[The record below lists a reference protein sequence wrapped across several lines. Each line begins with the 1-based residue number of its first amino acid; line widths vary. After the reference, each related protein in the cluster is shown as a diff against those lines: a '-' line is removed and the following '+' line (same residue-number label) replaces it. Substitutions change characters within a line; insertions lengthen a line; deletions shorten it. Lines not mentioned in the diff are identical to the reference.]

1 MVDFLNTNDLLSNV
15 IVNKNLN
22 YSYRNNKS
30 GFGREA
36 NGLVFV
42 DYAKTFNSDNQLYN
56 MTKDASDN
64 IYVTGYIYNN
74 DYETI
79 GVAKVLPTG
88 QLDPTFGVDGSGFTA
103 LNILY
108 TYTYGFDIA
117 LDNQKRILVF
127 GYINDRET
135 DQDKSFI
142 ARFLP
147 NGELD
152 LDFGE
157 KKKGYIFISTYNYD
171 EGYFGLTVDS
181 QDNIYATTASD
192 VEGTFA
198 CVVNVLN
205 TGILNVN
212 FGVNGIK
219 ILDLEWQN
227 SEGYDIAL
235 DSEGKIIVCGTTEID
250 IDENTNRNIFVAKL
264 LTNGEYDTSFNE
276 SGYMVFDVSGD
287 STEYEP
293 RLTLD
298 LSNNIFV
305 TCRSY
310 SNNLSKSYYNCVK
323 ILPSGALDNS
333 FGDNGK
339 SVIDSVYNYKFS
351 RSLKIDN
358 NGKIILVGQTPSES
372 ESENIAVLRLE
383 ANGSLDL
390 TFGRGGILSIDISNN
405 NYDYGYDV
413 VIDNSNNII
422 VGGYT
427 GNSFD
432 QDTYNNNNMV
442 LVKIFNG
449 GEDDS
454 TLDPNYGI
462 DGKFMFNMDY
472 SHTEELIAKSTL
484 DHSGN
489 IIIGGVT
496 YDLSRNLRYMIAKL
510 LPSGDYD
517 TRFGPN
523 SDGKYLITDIIP
535 WFEFNITYDLT
546 SFNITVDNSNNIIFG
561 GTDISNEV
569 LNFNV
574 IRISPNGVRDETFT
588 NEENGK
594 FVLNTNPENSRD
606 CYLYSVKTDSSNN
619 VIVAGYSFP
628 YLGISRNN
636 ADFTVFK
643 ILQNGSIDTSFGTD
657 FPGVTVID
665 IGEDSYDDLRNMV
678 IDNSGN
684 IICVGYTDALGNG
697 NKMAIVKLLPNGQL
711 NTSFNGSG
719 KLVFGFGDPAVFD
732 DNGLDVVVDAN
743 NNIYFCGSTSAPDD
757 GEYNFAVCKITPMGE
772 YDTTFGENNDGK
784 VIIDISNNRRDVP
797 FAINLDSYNNI
808 YLAGRTE
815 SENEDLD
822 GALIKLTPSGI
833 LDTTFGPNKDGKLV
847 FDISGLGSSRED
859 DRVYS
864 IQIDSN
870 NNIYLTGTTKGMK
883 DNKNIFVIKFT
894 SNGELFP
901 ANTQYGE
908 YALWRRDQYPRF
920 IKFKDSD
927 TRNIIERMI
936 NVNLPDG
943 KYNFQLRTTTGLL
956 SNMYSFEISTHTPYY
971 IKMMM
976 GQLNINIPTY
986 FDAFNNIVNRLPITE
1001 TDGKI
1006 TSDLIELKKKEDAEK
1021 NAEKSD

>member
-1 MVDFLNTNDLLSNV
+1 MVDFLNTNDLLTNV
-15 IVNKNLN
+15 IVNKKLN
-22 YSYRNNKS
+22 YSYRNNKT

-42 DYAKTFNSDNQLYN
+42 DYAKTFSSDNQLYN

-79 GVAKVLPTG
+79 GVAKVLPSG

-103 LNILY
+103 FNILY
-108 TYTYGFDIA
+108 NYTYGFDIA

-127 GYINDRET
+127 GYIYDREE

-157 KKKGYIFISTYNYD
+157 KKKGYIFISTINYD
-171 EGYFGLTVDS
+171 EYYFGLTVDS
-181 QDNIYATTASD
+181 QDNIYATTVYD
-192 VEGTFA
+192 IEGTFA

-205 TGILNVN
+205 TGALNIN
-212 FGVNGIK
+212 FGVEGIK
-219 ILDLEWQN
+219 LLDLQWQN

-250 IDENTNRNIFVAKL
+250 IDGNTNRNIFIAKL
-264 LTNGEYDTSFNE
+264 LSNGDYDTTFNE
-276 SGYMVFDVSGD
+276 SGYTVFDISSNSYD
-287 STEYEP
+287 YEP

-298 LSNNIFV
+298 ASNNIFV
-305 TCRSY
+305 TCRTYKNDGSRT
-310 SNNLSKSYYNCVK
+310 YYNCVK
-323 ILPSGALDNS
+323 VLPTGTLDNS

-339 SVIDSVYNYKFS
+339 SVIDTIFNYKFS
-351 RSLKIDN
+351 VSLKVDKN
-358 NGKIILVGQTPSES
+358 NKIILVGQSDSES
-372 ESENIAVLRLE
+372 NNIAIIRLLP
-383 ANGSLDL
+383 NGSTDSS
-390 TFGRGGILSIDISNN
+390 FGTDGIISIDISNN
-405 NYDYGYDV
+405 SYDYGFDV

-427 GNSFD
+427 EASFD
-432 QDTYNNNNMV
+432 NDNYNNNNMV
-442 LVKIFNG
+442 LVKVFND
-449 GEDDS
+449 GEDDGA
-454 TLDPNYGI
+454 LDLTYGT
-462 DGKFMFNMDY
+462 DGKFMFYIDY
-472 SHTEELIAKSTL
+472 SHTNELIAKSVL

-496 YDLSRNLRYMIAKL
+496 YDLSNNLRYMIAKL
-510 LPSGDYD
+510 LPNGDYD

-523 SDGKYLITDIIP
+523 SDGKYLITDIDP

-561 GTDISNEV
+561 GTDASDY
-569 LNFNV
+569 LYFNV
-574 IRISPNGVRDETFT
+574 IRISPTGVRDETFT
-588 NEENGK
+588 NEDNGK
-594 FVLNTNPENSRD
+594 FVLNTNPSNLSD
-606 CYLYSVKTDSSNN
+606 CYLYSVKTDSENN

-628 YLGISRNN
+628 YSGIGRNN

-643 ILQNGSIDTSFGTD
+643 ILQDGSIDTSFGTD

-665 IGEDSYDDLRNMV
+665 IGEDSYDDLRNMT

-684 IICVGYTDALGNG
+684 IICVGYTSAAPPG

-711 NTSFNGSG
+711 DTTFNGSG
-719 KLVFGFGDPAVFD
+719 ILVFGFGDPAVFD

-743 NNIYFCGSTSAPDD
+743 NNIYFCGATSAPDD
-757 GEYNFAVCKITPMGE
+757 EEYNFAVCKLTPTGE
-772 YDTTFGENNDGK
+772 FDTTFGENNDGK
-784 VIIDISNNRRDVP
+784 VIVDISNNRRDVA

-808 YLAGRTE
+808 YLAGRTY
-815 SENEDLD
+815 SENGDID
-822 GALIKLTPSGI
+822 GALVKLTRDGV

-864 IQIDSN
+864 IQLDSSG
-870 NNIYLTGTTKGMK
+870 NIYLTGTTKGMK
-883 DNKNIFVIKFT
+883 YNKNIFVIKFT
-894 SNGELFP
+894 NTGELFP

-920 IKFKDSD
+920 TKYKDSD
-927 TRNIIERMI
+927 TSNIIERI
-936 NVNLPDG
+936 IDVNLPDG
-943 KYNFQLRTTTGLL
+943 KYNFQLRSTTGLL
-956 SNMYSFEISTHTPYY
+956 TNMYSFQISTHTPYY
-971 IKMMM
+971 VRMLL
-976 GQLNINIPTY
+976 GQININIPPY
-986 FDAFNNIVNRLPITE
+986 FSTFDNIVNSLPITY
-1001 TDGKI
+1001 TDGRI
-1006 TSDLIELKKKEDAEK
+1006 TTELIELEKKEELER
-1021 NAEKSD
+1021 NN